1 MVTGPNTVDRADRGV
16 AIAMRAVLAI
26 AGGYAVTWV
35 LAYWLAKIM
44 PLADSEAVIVTSL
57 LGLLVY
63 PALMVWAFACPRTI
77 RVFATF
83 ALICAAGFLPIVS
96 GSALW

>member
-1 MVTGPNTVDRADRGV
+1 MVTGPNTADRADRGV

-35 LAYWLAKIM
+35 LAYWLAKII

-63 PALMVWAFACPRTI
+63 PVLMVWAFACPRTT
-77 RVFATF
+77 RVFVTF
-83 ALICAAGFLPIVS
+83 AVVCAAGFLPIVS
-96 GSALW
+96 GGALW